1 MEKRTFLINQT
12 VEMNA
17 VNDVYRYGQP
27 LEHGDG
33 CAHEWRVT
41 VLRNRQVVNLEGMTA
56 RCLITRSANAAERE
70 KGIATVT
77 VLMEAQV
84 NAAAGIISCV
94 FDAGCYAGVGAVSG
108 VMALIGE
115 DGQSTT
121 VAEMSARAK
130 KTGSDALSDPDDL
143 IMSVTEISAAVK
155 EMQELSAGLPE
166 AAQNANT
173 AAASAVGAA
182 ERAEEAAAAI
192 EGLTVSAVESDA
204 ARAEIMET
212 NRGKHMIL
220 YIPKGKDGA
229 DGTSFV
235 IRGMYATLDALTAAH
250 ATGSAGDA
258 YAVGDDISNQIYI
271 WDVDAGAWVNMGALQ
286 GPAGKDGSDGKD
298 GANGADGYTPQRG
311 TDYWTAE
318 DQAQIVSDVLAALPN
333 ASGVSF

>member
-1 MEKRTFLINQT
+1 
-12 VEMNA
+12 
-17 VNDVYRYGQP
+17 
-27 LEHGDG
+27 
-33 CAHEWRVT
+33 
-41 VLRNRQVVNLEGMTA
+41 
-56 RCLITRSANAAERE
+56 
-70 KGIATVT
+70 
-77 VLMEAQV
+77 MEAQV

-130 KTGSDALSDPDDL
+130 KTGSDVLSDPDDL

-166 AAQNANT
+166 AAQNANA
-173 AAASAVGAA
+173 AAASATDAA
-182 ERAEEAAAAI
+182 GRAEAAAAAI
-192 EGLTVSAVESDA
+192 EGLTVGAVESDT
-204 ARAEIMET
+204 ARAEIMDT
-212 NRGKHMIL
+212 NSGKHMIL

-258 YAVGDDISNQIYI
+258 YAVGDDTSNQIYI
-271 WDVDAGAWVNMGALQ
+271 WDVGAGTWVNMGALQ
-286 GPAGKDGSDGKD
+286 GPAGKDVSDGKD
-298 GANGADGYTPQRG
+298 GTDGADGYTPQRG